1 MTQLHSPEIERSLL
15 LAQNALTQLGQ
26 HISQAAAAVDSLG
39 PERQTALARELWSE
53 LSGLVSSV
61 DELMVSVF
69 AARALFLLFSLR
81 PLLNPPPSRTPQYT
95 HTDRLQLLAPRRPPH
110 QQLRR
115 VSNRPLAVH
124 APHAAR
130 RHWRILHHH
139 QEEECL
145 T

>member
-1 MTQLHSPEIERSLL
+1 MTQLHSPEIERNLL

-26 HISQAAAAVDSLG
+26 HISQAAAAVVSLG

-81 PLLNPPPSRTPQYT
+81 PLLTPPPLPHPPIHTQIVFNSLPLAGRPINSFVVFP
-95 HTDRLQLLAPRRPPH
+95 TDRSRYTRPT
-110 QQLRR
+110 
-115 VSNRPLAVH
+115 PLVVTGAYSIIIKKKN
-124 APHAAR
+124 A
-130 RHWRILHHH
+130 
-139 QEEECL
+139 
-145 T
+145 